1 MFQGG
6 SAVSYLS
13 FDFSFQGCHERPK
26 EAQLMLLLKRVN
38 EAVAQAHT
46 ACAWLGNTRT
56 SKIF

>member
-13 FDFSFQGCHERPK
+13 FDFSFQGCNERPK

-38 EAVAQAHT
+38 EAVAQAHCVRL
-46 ACAWLGNTRT
+46 AG
-56 SKIF
+56 